1 LVPLTASRL
10 SRLRLRALPIGQG
23 SASIEPLLKIAL
35 RELTNTVIVIELGE
49 HATGSAIAFTP
60 KELRLIAQGCER
72 SELPWVISQVV
83 VPWRGSV
90 TYCEIGRHRHK
101 IEFDELDLW

>member
-1 LVPLTASRL
+1 
-10 SRLRLRALPIGQG
+10 LPIRQG
-23 SASIEPLLKIAL
+23 RASIEALLKIAL
-35 RELTNTVIVIELGE
+35 RELTNTVVVIELAK
-49 HATGSAIAFTP
+49 HATGSVIAFTP

-83 VPWRGSV
+83 VPVWGSV
-90 TYCEIGRHRHK
+90 TYCEIWRHRNK